1 MARNLFVSGEDATVK
16 EDDNV
21 SKKILLVDDD
31 RLILALVGEGLRKS
45 GYEVETVSSGDEA
58 IVRCRENPPD
68 LAILDVRMP
77 GKTGIETARELRG
90 ATAVPYLFLS
100 AYSDLDI
107 VKSAVDEGALGY
119 LVKPIDVTQIVP
131 TIEAALARAAE
142 LRELRERETH
152 LNNALA
158 AGRESSL
165 AVGLV
170 MERYRLDRRAAF
182 EALRFHAR
190 SQRRKFDEVA
200 AEFVK
205 SAEQANLPPE
215 VLARVRSGR
224 VD

>member
-1 MARNLFVSGEDATVK
+1 MNEA
-16 EDDNV
+16 DNA

-31 RLILALVGEGLRKS
+31 RLILALLGEGLRKF
-45 GYEVETVSSGDEA
+45 GYEVETAASGDEA
-58 IVRCRENPPD
+58 LARCRENQPD

-77 GKTGIETARELRG
+77 VKTGIETARELRET
-90 ATAVPYLFLS
+90 TAVPYLFLS
-100 AYSDLDI
+100 AHGDHDI

-119 LVKPIDVTQIVP
+119 LLKPIDVPQIVP

-142 LRELRERETH
+142 LRELRERETT
-152 LNNALA
+152 LSNALA

-205 SAEQANLPPE
+205 SAEQGNLPPD
-215 VLARVRSGR
+215 VLARVRSGKI
-224 VD
+224 D

>member
-1 MARNLFVSGEDATVK
+1 M
-16 EDDNV
+16 

-31 RLILALVGEGLRKS
+31 RLILALIGEGLRKF
-45 GYEVETVSSGDEA
+45 GYEVETASSGDEA

-77 GKTGIETARELRG
+77 GKTGIDTARELRG
-90 ATAVPYLFLS
+90 TTAVPYLFLS
-100 AYSDLDI
+100 AYGDLDI

-142 LRELRERETH
+142 LRELREREAH
-152 LNNALA
+152 LSNALA

-200 AEFVK
+200 AEFVRL
-205 SAEQANLPPE
+205 AEQANLPLE

-224 VD
+224 IN